1 MAIDLQPYKITI
13 KDHDY
18 PVKHNAMIDGV
29 QAGVNQGL
37 DDIDE
42 GLADIV
48 QATTDLSNQITS
60 ELNVAIGQVEVF
72 RDQSA
77 AYAATAQAAVIASG
91 TNAGDALTY
100 RNETRDARDEAI
112 AIVYGGDYSVTP
124 TPGNV
129 PIAGSTGTLDKGWVA
144 AEYSVQF
151 IEHINYVLDVADKIR
166 KDQPSNRDTDALVQM
181 LLQISDLAGQAAKT
195 LAGIGEYKASAGS
208 AARCSIAHRTNPGTG
223 MFFPAA
229 DEIAFAVNGTEVLRI
244 DSGGIVP

>member
-1 MAIDLQPYKITI
+1 MAGSRLLSPIIAADQKELRDLVVEAEGYKDDAEAAADT
-13 KDHDY
+13 
-18 PVKHNAMIDGV
+18 ATS
-29 QAGVNQGL
+29 QAG
-37 DDIDE
+37 I
-42 GLADIV
+42 
-48 QATTDLSNQITS
+48 ATTQAGIATTQANNASNF
-60 ELNVAIGQVEVF
+60 AK
-72 RDQSA
+72 
-77 AYAATAQAAVIASG
+77 
-91 TNAGDALTY
+91 DA
-100 RNETRDARDEAI
+100 ESARDEAV

-124 TPGNV
+124 TAGNV

-144 AEYSVQF
+144 AEYSVQL
-151 IEHINYVLDVADKIR
+151 IEHINYVLDITETIR

-229 DEIAFAVNGTEVLRI
+229 DEIAFAIDGVEVLRI